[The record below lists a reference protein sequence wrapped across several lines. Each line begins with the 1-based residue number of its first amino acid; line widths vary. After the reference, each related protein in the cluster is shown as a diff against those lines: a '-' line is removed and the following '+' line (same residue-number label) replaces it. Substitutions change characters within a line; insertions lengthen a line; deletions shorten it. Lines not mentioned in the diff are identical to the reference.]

1 MEEVGEKT
9 SGIRRQGPRTAIGP
23 RAGKKGPTMG
33 QRKDGPPR
41 VLVVDDE
48 AGVRRVLRDVAKRA
62 LKAEAW
68 EASDGEEALRIFG
81 EIKPDVVLSDIRMP
95 AMDGITLLRHLKE
108 KDPQVPVILVTGYP
122 SVDVAI
128 QGMKEGASDFLT
140 KPFRLDQVQIVLE
153 KALRERKLL
162 QDNQDL
168 RQELKHKRTIE
179 KLNEKLH
186 KKVKEMSAICSLGQ
200 TIAAFPL
207 NRDAILRSLV
217 NEARGAVN
225 AMWVNFLV
233 VEKGN
238 FVSLARSPDE
248 GASGLSGSAPQ
259 PSMAILQQASRL
271 RAPILVPRRWKASDP
286 SSPSNVSSNGNLS
299 QMIVP
304 LLIKGEVIGIVH
316 VAGRLDGQEFD
327 RHDLAIV
334 SELAKRAAL
343 GLENKYL
350 YESVFEILMSTLSSL
365 VSTIEAR
372 DRYTKQ
378 HSQRV
383 TEVSLIIARKMECT
397 PEQLDTLKVAGYLHD
412 LGKLG
417 VRDSV
422 LLKPGPLTEEEFAQ
436 IKAHPV
442 IGEAIIAPIGFLPEE
457 KSLIRHHHERWD
469 GKGYPDGLKGE
480 EIPFLAR
487 ILSVAD
493 VFDALTS
500 DRPYRPA
507 MSLERSASEII
518 KGSGSQFDPCVVMAF
533 EEVLPSL
540 AEKVRRN
547 PKPEEKNGKALQGGG
562 NVSGT

>member
-1 MEEVGEKT
+1 MGEKKE
-9 SGIRRQGPRTAIGP
+9 R
-23 RAGKKGPTMG
+23 
-33 QRKDGPPR
+33 PPR

-48 AGVRRVLRDVAKRA
+48 PGIRRVLRDIARRA

-68 EASDGEEALRIFG
+68 EASDGEEALKIFG
-81 EIKPDVVLSDIRMP
+81 EVKPDVVLSDIRMP
-95 AMDGITLLRHLKE
+95 AMDGITLLRTIKE
-108 KDPQVPVILVTGYP
+108 RDPNVPVVLVTGYP
-122 SVDVAI
+122 SLDVAI

-140 KPFRLDQVQIVLE
+140 KPFRLDQVQVVLE

-168 RQELKHKRTIE
+168 RQELKHKRAME

-186 KKVKEMSAICSLGQ
+186 RKVKEMSAICSLGQ

-217 NEARGAVN
+217 HEARNAVN

-233 VEKGN
+233 VEKGRC
-238 FVSLARSPDE
+238 VSLAKSPDE
-248 GASGLSGSAPQ
+248 VVSGPKDSAPQ
-259 PSMAILQQASRL
+259 PSAALLDQASRV
-271 RAPILVPRRWKASDP
+271 RAPILVPKRWKASDP
-286 SSPSNVSSNGNLS
+286 SSWSGSSSDGNLS
-299 QMIVP
+299 QMLVP
-304 LLIKGEVIGIVH
+304 LLIKGELIGIVH
-316 VAGRLDGQEFD
+316 VAGKLDGQDFD
-327 RHDLAIV
+327 RHDLTVV

-350 YESVFEILMSTLSSL
+350 YESVFEILMSTLRSL

-383 TEVSLIIARKMECT
+383 TELSLLIAREMGCT

-442 IGEAIIAPIGFLPEE
+442 IGEEIIAPIGFLPEE
-457 KSLIRHHHERWD
+457 RALVRHHHERWD
-469 GKGYPDGLKGE
+469 GRGYPDGLKGD

-507 MSLERSASEII
+507 MSVEKSASEILRA
-518 KGSGSQFDPCVVMAF
+518 SGSQFDPAVVRAF
-533 EEVLPSL
+533 ESVLPSL
-540 AEKVRRN
+540 AEKVRRTSE
-547 PKPEEKNGKALQGGG
+547 PQQKDNGPRKGAG
-562 NVSGT
+562 NVAGI